1 MKYELIKQHKNAP
14 LMILIHGF
22 GANRYDLL
30 GLGKFFPDVN
40 IISLEAPYNFNS
52 QQSYW
57 YDIQWIGNEKIINTD
72 QAIQSKNLLVN
83 FIENEIEI
91 IDSNFK
97 KDNIFLLGF
106 SQGAILSYAITSE
119 LKYIKRVYGLSGY
132 IDETITTINGL
143 NNKNL
148 EIFACHGMADEVIPI
163 SKAREANKI
172 LIDSELGRYCYI
184 EHNEGHWISQ
194 DILTEIIK
202 WHNKN
207 D

>member
-1 MKYELIKQHKNAP
+1 MKYELIKQHKNAS
-14 LMILIHGF
+14 LMIFIHGF

-30 GLGKFFPDVN
+30 GLSKFFPDVN
-40 IISLEAPYNFNS
+40 IISLEAPYNFNT
-52 QQSYW
+52 QQSFW
-57 YDIQWIGNEKIINTD
+57 YDIQWIGDDKIINTD
-72 QAIQSKNLLVN
+72 QAIQSKNLLIN

-91 IDSNFK
+91 IDPDFK

-132 IDETITTINGL
+132 IDENITTINGL
-143 NNKNL
+143 NNNNL
-148 EIFACHGMADEVIPI
+148 AIFACHGTADEVIPI
-163 SKAREANKI
+163 SKAREAKKI
-172 LIDSELGRYCYI
+172 LSAFDLGRYSYI

-202 WHNKN
+202 WHIKN